1 MGLEIEIGIETSP
14 GVNSQMFAAATL
26 AAAAAEAEPRS
37 DHSVRERE
45 RERECGQSGARAMSS
60 AAAKVAAFISE
71 ARHS

>member
-45 RERECGQSGARAMSS
+45 RERVRPVGRARNVFRSG
-60 AAAKVAAFISE
+60 
-71 ARHS
+71 